1 MNRIRELRT
10 QHKMTQAE
18 LASTMSCT
26 KMTISRYESE
36 QREIDSATINQVC
49 DIFHV
54 SADYLLCRSDIPD
67 PYLSDEDAAL
77 IRAYHAAPE
86 NVRAAID
93 SLLQPGSGKEK
104 PAGSEARAAG

>member
-1 MNRIRELRT
+1 MNRIKDLRT
-10 QHKMTQAE
+10 QREWLQKDLENQ
-18 LASTMSCT
+18 LNLGRGN
-26 KMTISRYESE
+26 ISRYENELISLTP
-36 QREIDSATINQVC
+36 QLINQLC

-54 SADYLLCRSDIPD
+54 SADYLLCRSDVPD

-86 NVRAAID
+86 NVRSAID